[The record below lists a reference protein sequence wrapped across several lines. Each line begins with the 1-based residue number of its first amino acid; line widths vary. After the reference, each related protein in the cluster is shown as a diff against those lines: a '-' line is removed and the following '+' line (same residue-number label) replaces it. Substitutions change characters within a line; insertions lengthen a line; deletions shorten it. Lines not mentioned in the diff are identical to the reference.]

1 MCDAEG
7 KKGES
12 SASQRVKAPNGQ
24 SNWYHFS
31 RHSCT
36 SRSGPLRSA
45 FCRRML
51 LSKPIRGLPRVG
63 QHIEVL
69 CGSSRTSG
77 WRTALVVRNDA
88 AKRRSIIKWSDGEP
102 FTLCPDVSEQ
112 NAQPQWPATPL
123 GTPPLETQQSVG
135 SVRCVSSLSSLSV
148 DLTNLN
154 ENR

>member
-1 MCDAEG
+1 
-7 KKGES
+7 
-12 SASQRVKAPNGQ
+12 
-24 SNWYHFS
+24 
-31 RHSCT
+31 
-36 SRSGPLRSA
+36 
-45 FCRRML
+45 ML

-77 WRTALVVRNDA
+77 WRIALVVRNDA
-88 AKRRSIIKWSDGEP
+88 AKRRSIIKWSDGEL
-102 FTLCPDVSEQ
+102 FTLCPDVSGTEM
-112 NAQPQWPATPL
+112 AQPQWPATPL

-148 DLTNLN
+148 VLTNLN